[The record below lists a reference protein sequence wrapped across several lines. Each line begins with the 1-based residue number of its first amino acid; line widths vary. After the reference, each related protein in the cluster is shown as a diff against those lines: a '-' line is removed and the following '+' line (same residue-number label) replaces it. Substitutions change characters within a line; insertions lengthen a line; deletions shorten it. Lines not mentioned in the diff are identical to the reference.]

1 MQIAKNLLGCIYP
14 PKCMLCR
21 SILDKL
27 DDPFVCR
34 LCYDKIYAE
43 TDNLSSLKQDQLS
56 DGEDDLELPEDMPKR
71 IISLFPYEAEYRK
84 AILRWKYRGVRK
96 YAKGFAKLLVELKM
110 LEGIGEMGE
119 AVLMPIPLAPSRM
132 KKRGFNQAL
141 DLAVEIGSLTGF
153 GVMDCLRRVQDTK
166 PQSACSKEE
175 RYTNAKGS
183 MSIINNMCRKV
194 KSIILVDDIYTT
206 GSTIKEAI
214 RVIRKIEIFCSTY
227 IYVVVIGK
235 GNF

>member
-1 MQIAKNLLGCIYP
+1 MMQMVQGLLGFIYP
-14 PKCMLCR
+14 KKCILCR

-27 DDPFVCR
+27 DNPFVCR

-43 TDNLSSLKQDQLS
+43 TDNLSKLKPGQLS
-56 DGEDDLELPEDMPKR
+56 DWEDDLELPEDMPKK

-96 YAKGFAKLLVELKM
+96 YAKGFAKLLVELKK
-110 LEGIGEMGE
+110 LEEIEE
-119 AVLMPIPLAPSRM
+119 AVLIPIPLAPSRM

-141 DLAVEIGSLTGF
+141 DLAVEIGRLTGSA
-153 GVMDCLRRVQDTK
+153 VTDCLKRIQDTK

-175 RYTNAKGS
+175 RYTNVKGS
-183 MSIINNMCRKV
+183 MTIVNNMCMEV

-214 RVIRKIEIFCSTY
+214 RVIRELEVFRNTSV
-227 IYVVVIGK
+227 YVVVIGK
-235 GNF
+235 GDF